1 MLLFLKLF
9 FDEFIA
15 EMGDKTQ
22 LMLIA
27 LTYKFKII
35 AAAALL
41 YFAASTIAGDD
52 EEEESFFWDKSP
64 QETEVSLPDLLK
76 LFKYYSFKD

>member
-1 MLLFLKLF
+1 
-9 FDEFIA
+9 
-15 EMGDKTQ
+15 MGDKTQ

-27 LTYKFKII
+27 LTYKFKIT
-35 AAAALL
+35 AAALL

-52 EEEESFFWDKSP
+52 EEEESFLGDKSP